1 MKTRTLGKDLVVS
14 EIGLGCMGL
23 SMSFPPFPTKEEA
36 VTFLREAYQRG
47 VTFFDTAEIYGPF
60 NNEEIL
66 GEALKPFRDKVV
78 IATKFGFKY
87 EGNKTVGLD
96 SSEKN
101 IRRAIEGSLKR
112 LQTDYIDL
120 YYQHRVDPNTPIE
133 EVAKVIKQLMAEGK
147 VRYWGLSEA
156 APQTIRKAHNVCP
169 VTALQSEYSMFWR
182 EPEAEIIPTL
192 EELGIGFVPFSPLGR
207 GFLTGT
213 VKPGQIFG
221 EGDYRNSIPRFNNPE
236 YLEKNMKL
244 VDYVKELAI
253 KKQTTPAAIAIAWI
267 LAQKPWFVPIPG
279 TKKISRL
286 EENLSAANV
295 TFSAAELAEI
305 KKHLD
310 SIEVIGHRYG
320 DAAEKQIDKSK

>member
-23 SMSFPPFPTKEEA
+23 SFSFPPFPSKEEA
-36 VTFLREAYQRG
+36 ITFLRAAYQKG

-60 NNEEIL
+60 VNEEIV
-66 GEALKPFRDKVV
+66 GEALKPFRDKVI

-87 EGNKTVGLD
+87 EGDKVVGLD
-96 SSEKN
+96 SSEAN

-112 LQTDYIDL
+112 LQTNYIDL
-120 YYQHRVDPNTPIE
+120 FYQHRVDPNVPIE
-133 EVAKVIKQLMAEGK
+133 TVAKVIKQLMAEGK
-147 VRYWGLSEA
+147 VHHWGLSEA
-156 APQTIRKAHNVCP
+156 SSKTIRKAHSICA

-182 EPEAEIIPTL
+182 EPEQEIIPTL
-192 EELGIGFVPFSPLGR
+192 EELGIGFVPFSPLGK

-213 VKPGQIFG
+213 VKPGQLFG
-221 EGDYRNSIPRFNNPE
+221 EGDYRNTIPRFNTPE
-236 YLEKNMKL
+236 YFKANMKL

-253 KKQTTPAAIAIAWI
+253 KKQSTPAAIAIAWI

-286 EENLSAANV
+286 EENLSAIKV
-295 TFSAAELAEI
+295 EFTEKELIEI

-310 SIEVIGHRYG
+310 TIKIVGHRYS
-320 DAAEKQIDKSK
+320 DFAEKQIDK

>member
-1 MKTRTLGKDLVVS
+1 MKTRTLGKDLIVS

-23 SMSFPPFPTKEEA
+23 SFSFPPFPSKEEA
-36 VTFLREAYQRG
+36 ITFLRAAYQKG

-60 NNEEIL
+60 VNEEIV
-66 GEALKPFRDKVV
+66 GEALKPFRDKVI

-87 EGNKTVGLD
+87 EGDKVVGLD
-96 SSEKN
+96 SSEAN

-112 LQTDYIDL
+112 LQTNYIDL
-120 YYQHRVDPNTPIE
+120 FYQHRVDPNVPIE
-133 EVAKVIKQLMAEGK
+133 TVAKVIKQLIAEGK
-147 VRYWGLSEA
+147 VRHWGLSEA
-156 APQTIRKAHNVCP
+156 SAKTIRKAHSICP

-182 EPEAEIIPTL
+182 EPEQEIIPTL
-192 EELGIGFVPFSPLGR
+192 EELGISFVPFSPLGR

-213 VKPGQIFG
+213 VKPGQLFG
-221 EGDYRNSIPRFNNPE
+221 EGDYRNTIPRFNTPE
-236 YLEKNMKL
+236 YFKANMRL

-253 KKQTTPAAIAIAWI
+253 KKQSTPAAIAIAWI

-286 EENLSAANV
+286 EENLSAIKV
-295 TFSAAELAEI
+295 EFTEKELIEI

-310 SIEVIGHRYG
+310 TIKIVGHRYS
-320 DAAEKQIDKSK
+320 DFAEKQIDK

>member
-1 MKTRTLGKDLVVS
+1 MKTRILGKNLIVS

-23 SMSFPPFPTKEEA
+23 SFSFPPFPSKEEA
-36 VTFLREAYQRG
+36 ITFLRAAYQKG

-60 NNEEIL
+60 VNEEIV
-66 GEALKPFRDKVV
+66 GEALKPFRDKVI

-87 EGNKTVGLD
+87 EGDKVVGLD
-96 SSEKN
+96 SSEAN

-112 LQTDYIDL
+112 LQTNYIDL
-120 YYQHRVDPNTPIE
+120 FYQHRVDPNTQIE
-133 EVAKVIKQLMAEGK
+133 TVAKVIKQLMAEGK
-147 VRYWGLSEA
+147 VRHWGLSEA
-156 APQTIRKAHNVCP
+156 SAKTIRKAHSICP

-182 EPEAEIIPTL
+182 EPEQEIIPTL
-192 EELGIGFVPFSPLGR
+192 EELGIGFVPFSPLGK

-213 VKPGQIFG
+213 VKPGQLFG
-221 EGDYRNSIPRFNNPE
+221 EGDYRNTIPRFNTPE
-236 YLEKNMKL
+236 YFKANMKL

-253 KKQTTPAAIAIAWI
+253 KKQSTPAAIAIAWI

-286 EENLSAANV
+286 EENLSAIKV
-295 TFSAAELAEI
+295 EFTEKELIEI

-310 SIEVIGHRYG
+310 TIKIVGHRYS
-320 DAAEKQIDKSK
+320 DFAEKQIDK

>member
-23 SMSFPPFPTKEEA
+23 SFSFPPFPSKEEA
-36 VTFLREAYQRG
+36 ITFLRAAYQKG

-60 NNEEIL
+60 VNEEIV
-66 GEALKPFRDKVV
+66 GEALKPFRDKVI

-87 EGNKTVGLD
+87 EGDKVVGLD
-96 SSEKN
+96 SSEVN

-112 LQTDYIDL
+112 LQTNYIDL
-120 YYQHRVDPNTPIE
+120 FYQHRVDPNVPIE
-133 EVAKVIKQLMAEGK
+133 TVAKVIKQLMAEGK
-147 VRYWGLSEA
+147 VRHWGLSEA
-156 APQTIRKAHNVCP
+156 SAKTIRKAHSICP

-182 EPEAEIIPTL
+182 EPEQEIIPTL
-192 EELGIGFVPFSPLGR
+192 EELGIGFVPFSPLGK

-213 VKPGQIFG
+213 VKPGQLFG
-221 EGDYRNSIPRFNNPE
+221 EGDYRNTIPRFNTPE
-236 YLEKNMKL
+236 YFKANMKL

-253 KKQTTPAAIAIAWI
+253 KKQSTPAAIAIAWI

-286 EENLSAANV
+286 EENLSAIKV
-295 TFSAAELAEI
+295 EFTEKELIEI

-310 SIEVIGHRYG
+310 TIKIVGHRYS
-320 DAAEKQIDKSK
+320 DFAEKQIDK

>member
-23 SMSFPPFPTKEEA
+23 SFSFPPFPSKEEA
-36 VTFLREAYQRG
+36 ITFLRAAYQKG

-60 NNEEIL
+60 VNEEIV
-66 GEALKPFRDKVV
+66 GEALKPFRDKVI

-87 EGNKTVGLD
+87 EGDKVVGLD
-96 SSEKN
+96 SSEAN

-112 LQTDYIDL
+112 LQTNYIDL
-120 YYQHRVDPNTPIE
+120 FYQHRVDPNVPIE
-133 EVAKVIKQLMAEGK
+133 TVAKVIKQLMAEGK
-147 VRYWGLSEA
+147 VRHWGLSEA
-156 APQTIRKAHNVCP
+156 SAKTIRKAHSICP

-182 EPEAEIIPTL
+182 EPEQEIIPTL
-192 EELGIGFVPFSPLGR
+192 EELGIGFVPFSPLGK

-213 VKPGQIFG
+213 VKPGQLFG
-221 EGDYRNSIPRFNNPE
+221 EGDYRNTIPRFNTPE
-236 YLEKNMKL
+236 YFKANMKL

-253 KKQTTPAAIAIAWI
+253 KKQSTPAAIAIAWI

-286 EENLSAANV
+286 EENLSAIKV
-295 TFSAAELAEI
+295 EFTEKELIEI

-310 SIEVIGHRYG
+310 TIKIVGHRYS
-320 DAAEKQIDKSK
+320 DFAEKQIDK

>member
-1 MKTRTLGKDLVVS
+1 MKTRTLGKDLIVS

-23 SMSFPPFPTKEEA
+23 SFSFPPFPSKEEA
-36 VTFLREAYQRG
+36 ITFLRAAYQKG

-60 NNEEIL
+60 VNEEIV
-66 GEALKPFRDKVV
+66 GEALKPFRDKVI

-87 EGNKTVGLD
+87 EGDKVVGLD
-96 SSEKN
+96 SSEAN

-112 LQTDYIDL
+112 LQTNYIDL
-120 YYQHRVDPNTPIE
+120 FYQHRVDPNVPIE
-133 EVAKVIKQLMAEGK
+133 TVAKVIKQLMAEGK
-147 VRYWGLSEA
+147 VRHWGLSEA
-156 APQTIRKAHNVCP
+156 SSKTIRKAHSICP

-182 EPEAEIIPTL
+182 EPEQEIIPTL
-192 EELGIGFVPFSPLGR
+192 EELGIGFVPFSPLGK

-213 VKPGQIFG
+213 VKPGQLFG
-221 EGDYRNSIPRFNNPE
+221 EGDYRNTIPRFNTPE
-236 YLEKNMKL
+236 YFKANMKL

-253 KKQTTPAAIAIAWI
+253 KKQSTPAAIAIAWI

-286 EENLSAANV
+286 EENLSAIKV
-295 TFSAAELAEI
+295 EFTEKELIEI

-310 SIEVIGHRYG
+310 TIKIVGHRYS
-320 DAAEKQIDKSK
+320 DFAEKQIDK

>member
-23 SMSFPPFPTKEEA
+23 SFSFPPFPSKEEA
-36 VTFLREAYQRG
+36 ITFLRTAYKKG

-60 NNEEIL
+60 VNEEIV
-66 GEALKPFRDKVV
+66 GEALKPFRDKVI

-87 EGNKTVGLD
+87 QDDKVVGLD
-96 SSEKN
+96 SSEAN
-101 IRRAIEGSLKR
+101 IRHAIEGSLKR

-120 YYQHRVDPNTPIE
+120 YYQHRVDPNVPIE
-133 EVAKVIKQLMAEGK
+133 AVAKVIKQLMAEGK
-147 VRYWGLSEA
+147 VRHWGLSEA
-156 APQTIRKAHNVCP
+156 SAKTIRKAHSICP

-182 EPEAEIIPTL
+182 ESEREIIPTL

-213 VKPGQIFG
+213 VKPGQLFG
-221 EGDYRNSIPRFNNPE
+221 EGDYRNTIPRFNTPE
-236 YLEKNMKL
+236 YFKANMKL
-244 VDYVKELAI
+244 VDYVKELAN
-253 KKQTTPAAIAIAWI
+253 KKQSTPAAIAIAWI

-286 EENLSAANV
+286 KENLSAAKV
-295 TFSAAELAEI
+295 EFTEKELVEI

-310 SIEVIGHRYG
+310 TIKIVGHRYS
-320 DAAEKQIDKSK
+320 DFAEKQIDK

>member
-23 SMSFPPFPTKEEA
+23 SFSFPPFPSKEEA
-36 VTFLREAYQRG
+36 ITFLRAAYQKG

-60 NNEEIL
+60 VNEEIV
-66 GEALKPFRDKVV
+66 GEALKPFRDKVI

-87 EGNKTVGLD
+87 EGDKVVGLD
-96 SSEKN
+96 SSEVN

-112 LQTDYIDL
+112 LQTNYIDL
-120 YYQHRVDPNTPIE
+120 FYQHRVDPNTPIE
-133 EVAKVIKQLMAEGK
+133 TVAKVIKQLMAEGK
-147 VRYWGLSEA
+147 VRHWGLSEA
-156 APQTIRKAHNVCP
+156 SAKTIRKAHSICP

-182 EPEAEIIPTL
+182 EPEQEIIPTL
-192 EELGIGFVPFSPLGR
+192 EELGIGFVPFSPLGK

-213 VKPGQIFG
+213 VKPGQLFG
-221 EGDYRNSIPRFNNPE
+221 EGDYRNTIPRFNTPE
-236 YLEKNMKL
+236 YFKANMKL

-253 KKQTTPAAIAIAWI
+253 KKQSTPAAIAIAWI

-286 EENLSAANV
+286 EENLSAIKV
-295 TFSAAELAEI
+295 EFTEKELIEI

-310 SIEVIGHRYG
+310 TIKIVGHRYS
-320 DAAEKQIDKSK
+320 DFAEKQIDK

>member
-1 MKTRTLGKDLVVS
+1 MKTRILGKNLIVS

-23 SMSFPPFPTKEEA
+23 SFSFPPFPSKEEA
-36 VTFLREAYQRG
+36 ITFLRAAYQKG

-60 NNEEIL
+60 VNEEIV
-66 GEALKPFRDKVV
+66 GEALKPFRDKVI

-87 EGNKTVGLD
+87 EGDKVVGLD
-96 SSEKN
+96 SSEAN

-112 LQTDYIDL
+112 LQTNYIDL
-120 YYQHRVDPNTPIE
+120 FYQHRVDPNTPIE
-133 EVAKVIKQLMAEGK
+133 TVAKVIKQLMAEGK
-147 VRYWGLSEA
+147 VRHWGLSEA
-156 APQTIRKAHNVCP
+156 SAKTIRKAHSICL

-182 EPEAEIIPTL
+182 EPEQEIIPTL
-192 EELGIGFVPFSPLGR
+192 EELGIGFVPFSPLGK

-213 VKPGQIFG
+213 VKPGQLFG
-221 EGDYRNSIPRFNNPE
+221 EGDYRNTIPRFNTPE
-236 YLEKNMKL
+236 YFKANMKL

-253 KKQTTPAAIAIAWI
+253 KKQSTPAAIAIAWI

-286 EENLSAANV
+286 EENLSAIKV
-295 TFSAAELAEI
+295 EFTEKELIEI

-310 SIEVIGHRYG
+310 TIKIVGHRYS
-320 DAAEKQIDKSK
+320 DFAEKQIDK

>member
-23 SMSFPPFPTKEEA
+23 SFSFPPFPSKEEA
-36 VTFLREAYQRG
+36 ITFLRAAYQKG

-60 NNEEIL
+60 VNEEIV
-66 GEALKPFRDKVV
+66 GEALKPFRDKVI

-87 EGNKTVGLD
+87 EGDKVVGLD
-96 SSEKN
+96 SSEAN

-112 LQTDYIDL
+112 LQTNYIDL
-120 YYQHRVDPNTPIE
+120 FYQHRVDPNVPIE
-133 EVAKVIKQLMAEGK
+133 TVAKVIKQLMAEGK
-147 VRYWGLSEA
+147 VRHWGLSEA
-156 APQTIRKAHNVCP
+156 SAKTIRKAHSICP

-182 EPEAEIIPTL
+182 EPEQEIIPTL
-192 EELGIGFVPFSPLGR
+192 EELRIGFVPFSPLGK

-213 VKPGQIFG
+213 VKPGQLFG
-221 EGDYRNSIPRFNNPE
+221 EGDYRNTIPRFNTPE
-236 YLEKNMKL
+236 YFKANMKL

-253 KKQTTPAAIAIAWI
+253 KKQSTPAAIAIAWI

-286 EENLSAANV
+286 EENLSAIKV
-295 TFSAAELAEI
+295 EFTEKELIEI

-310 SIEVIGHRYG
+310 TIKIVGHRYS
-320 DAAEKQIDKSK
+320 DFAEKQIDK

>member
-1 MKTRTLGKDLVVS
+1 MKTRTLGKNLIVS

-23 SMSFPPFPTKEEA
+23 SFSFPPFPSKEEA
-36 VTFLREAYQRG
+36 ITFLRAAYQKG

-60 NNEEIL
+60 VNEEIV
-66 GEALKPFRDKVV
+66 GEALKPFRDKVI

-87 EGNKTVGLD
+87 EGDKVVGLD
-96 SSEKN
+96 SSEAN

-112 LQTDYIDL
+112 LQTNYIDL
-120 YYQHRVDPNTPIE
+120 FYQHRVDPNTPIE
-133 EVAKVIKQLMAEGK
+133 TVAKVIKQLMAEGK
-147 VRYWGLSEA
+147 VRHWGLSEA
-156 APQTIRKAHNVCP
+156 SAKTIQKAHSICP

-182 EPEAEIIPTL
+182 EPEQEIIPTL
-192 EELGIGFVPFSPLGR
+192 EELGIGFVPFSPLGK

-213 VKPGQIFG
+213 VKPGQLFG
-221 EGDYRNSIPRFNNPE
+221 EGDYRNTIPRFNTPE
-236 YLEKNMKL
+236 YFKANMKL

-253 KKQTTPAAIAIAWI
+253 KKQSTPAAIAIAWI

-286 EENLSAANV
+286 EENLSAIKV
-295 TFSAAELAEI
+295 EFTEKELIEI

-310 SIEVIGHRYG
+310 TIKIVGHRYS
-320 DAAEKQIDKSK
+320 DFAEKQIDK

>member
-1 MKTRTLGKDLVVS
+1 MKTRTLGKNLIVS

-23 SMSFPPFPTKEEA
+23 SFSFPPFPSKEEA
-36 VTFLREAYQRG
+36 ITFLRAAYQKG

-60 NNEEIL
+60 VNEEIV
-66 GEALKPFRDKVV
+66 GEALKPFRDKVI

-87 EGNKTVGLD
+87 EGDKVVGLD
-96 SSEKN
+96 SSEAN

-112 LQTDYIDL
+112 LQTNYIDL
-120 YYQHRVDPNTPIE
+120 FYQHRVDPNVPIE
-133 EVAKVIKQLMAEGK
+133 TVAKVIKQLMAEGK
-147 VRYWGLSEA
+147 VRHWGLSEA
-156 APQTIRKAHNVCP
+156 SAKTIRKAHSICP

-182 EPEAEIIPTL
+182 EPEQEIIPTL
-192 EELGIGFVPFSPLGR
+192 EELGIGFVPFSPLGK

-213 VKPGQIFG
+213 VKPGQLFG
-221 EGDYRNSIPRFNNPE
+221 EGDYRNTIPRFNTPE
-236 YLEKNMKL
+236 YFKANMKL

-253 KKQTTPAAIAIAWI
+253 KKQSTPAAIAIAWI

-286 EENLSAANV
+286 EENLSAIKV
-295 TFSAAELAEI
+295 EFTEKELIEI

-310 SIEVIGHRYG
+310 TIKIVGHRYS
-320 DAAEKQIDKSK
+320 DFAEKQIDK